1 MKKYLKNNLL
11 RIMNLILIFMSIT
24 KKKYKLMEMDANIDY
39 SELMFIFLKIFYLQK
54 FMKKKHAGRNLIF
67 EEKRKK
73 VLEKN
78 LVVNLLEL
86 VQVKKVTQVIK
97 SVEYKHSLVS

>member
-54 FMKKKHAGRNLIF
+54 FMKKKNMLAETLF
-67 EEKRKK
+67 LKRK
-73 VLEKN
+73 EK
-78 LVVNLLEL
+78 
-86 VQVKKVTQVIK
+86 K
-97 SVEYKHSLVS
+97 Y

>member
-1 MKKYLKNNLL
+1 
-11 RIMNLILIFMSIT
+11 MNLNLIFMSIT

-39 SELMFIFLKIFYLQK
+39 TAELMFIFLKIFYLQK
-54 FMKKKHAGRNLIF
+54 FMKKKHAARNLIF

-97 SVEYKHSLVS
+97 SVEYNHSLVS